1 MIIFCFSRA
10 KIVKKHFFFFIEDG
24 ISFRL
29 NTGNVDLFFVVVSV
43 ISVPNMAMGN
53 ETPYV

>member
-1 MIIFCFSRA
+1 M
-10 KIVKKHFFFFIEDG
+10 EDG